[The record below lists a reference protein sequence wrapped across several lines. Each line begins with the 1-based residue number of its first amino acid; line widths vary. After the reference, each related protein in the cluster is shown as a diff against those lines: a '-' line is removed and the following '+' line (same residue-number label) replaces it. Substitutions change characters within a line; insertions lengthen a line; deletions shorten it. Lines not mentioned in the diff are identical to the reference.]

1 MGILERENAVYGES
15 FQVRFMR
22 EQRRHYPRYP
32 LRVPV
37 AFVVEGA
44 PPPAGGRAE
53 GLDISLGGLGLSAP
67 PDGVPPVGAHVRL
80 RLMLEDFDEPV
91 VLEGEVTHAD
101 PRRGFGVRFPP
112 LASEPRKHVK
122 RILKRAMRN

>member
-1 MGILERENAVYGES
+1 MLKGENAVYGES

-32 LRVPV
+32 LRTPV
-37 AFVVEGA
+37 AFVIEGA

-67 PDGVPPVGAHVRL
+67 NDGVPPVGAYVRL
-80 RLMLEDFDEPV
+80 RLLVEGFDEPV

-112 LASEPRKHVK
+112 LAPEPRKHVK
-122 RILKRAMRN
+122 RILLRAMSN

>member
-1 MGILERENAVYGES
+1 MQERENEIYGES

-32 LRVPV
+32 WRALV
-37 AFVVEGA
+37 AFVIEGA

-53 GLDISLGGLGLSAP
+53 GRDISLGGLGLSAP
-67 PDGVPPVGAHVRL
+67 DDGVPPVGARL
-80 RLMLEDFDEPV
+80 RLRLTVEGLDVPV

-101 PRRGFGVRFPP
+101 PRHGFGVRFPP
-112 LASEPRKHVK
+112 LAPEPRKHLK
-122 RILKRAMRN
+122 RILMRAMSN